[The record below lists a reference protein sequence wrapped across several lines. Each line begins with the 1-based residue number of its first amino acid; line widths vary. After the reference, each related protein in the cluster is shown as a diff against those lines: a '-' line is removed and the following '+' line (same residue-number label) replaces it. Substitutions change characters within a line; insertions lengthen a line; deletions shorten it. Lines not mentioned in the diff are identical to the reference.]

1 LDGLH
6 SSRTGVDDDEKLGLS
21 SEQLAE
27 ALWNKAGRFSCC
39 LACLHQHSWSR
50 FMQKKNRMKND
61 NGSGSCL
68 QQLEPR
74 VVTWQLPPFVYCGRV
89 LGF

>member
-1 LDGLH
+1 MKQGRALQLLSGLFA
-6 SSRTGVDDDEKLGLS
+6 S
-21 SEQLAE
+21 
-27 ALWNKAGRFSCC
+27 AL
-39 LACLHQHSWSR
+39 LSR

-74 VVTWQLPPFVYCGRV
+74 VVT
-89 LGF
+89 